1 MYDDLEY
8 LIQGSQTSRW
18 TGLAIWAIIAFVIAI
33 AATVCIFVVFLN
45 KKNENKFNGFLG
57 WLYNFLTFKVLASE
71 ILLKVTYVC
80 FAIYITLYSFALIGT
95 SFGSFL
101 GMLIGGNLVL
111 RITYE
116 LLILI
121 ISICS
126 NVSEINKKLKSSKET
141 KGE

>member
-1 MYDDLEY
+1 MYDDLDY
-8 LIQGSQTSRW
+8 LIQGNQSSSMSGMMIW
-18 TGLAIWAIIAFVIAI
+18 TIIAFVIAI

-45 KKNENKFNGFLG
+45 KKNEKKFTGFLG
-57 WLYNFLTFKVLASE
+57 WLYDFLTFKKLA
-71 ILLKVTYVC
+71 IDTLLKVTYVC
-80 FAIYITLYSFALIGT
+80 FAIYITLYSFALIGV

-101 GMLIGGNLVL
+101 GMLIGGNLGL

-116 LLILI
+116 LLMLM

-126 NVSEINKKLKSSKET
+126 NVSEINKKLKSSKEN